1 MKKNI
6 VLFVLFVLPIVA
18 YLFFASGVNSFTK
31 IPTLTTDIA
40 EFGSWNSLRNDAVKL
55 QNKITVLGFGG
66 LDLKKN
72 RGNIYTLNMKVYKRY
87 HEFKDLQFV
96 YVCPL
101 GTEKEAAAI
110 VDAMSKVL
118 DTKQW
123 NFIFT
128 DTTTIKNYYN
138 KLALKKD
145 KLNTDFGTPNI
156 YLVDKERN
164 LRGRKVTSKKE
175 YNEGYNTFH
184 PSELSNVMLDD
195 FKILLYEY
203 RAALKKNKNA
213 ERRI

>member
-31 IPTLTTDIA
+31 IPTLTPNIA
-40 EFGSWNSLRNDAVKL
+40 DFGSWNSLRNDNIKL

-66 LDLKKN
+66 LDLQKN
-72 RGNIYTLNMKVYKRY
+72 RGNLYTLNMKVYKRY

-101 GTEKEAAAI
+101 GTEKDADAI
-110 VDAMSKVL
+110 VKAMSDVI
-118 DTKQW
+118 DPKQW

-128 DTTTIKNYYN
+128 DTTTIKNYYE
-138 KLALKKD
+138 KLGLKKD
-145 KLNTDFGTPNI
+145 KLNADFGTPNV
-156 YLVDKERN
+156 YLVDKNRN
-164 LRGRKVTSKKE
+164 LRGRKLNDAND
-175 YNEGYNTFH
+175 YNEGYSTFH